1 MKFEGR
7 KFFLLTTCFVIV
19 LCSSFQLVRADITLA
34 KIFSDHMVLQR
45 NSKVPING
53 TADPQQALDIS
64 FNQKSYQTTADS
76 SGAWSTTIEI
86 PKSGGPFELVVA
98 AVEGQPKV
106 VVSDILVG
114 EVWLCAGEANMN
126 FKVAESLNSENEI
139 ELSKTFPI
147 YACSELVPIRRQN
160 HCTIFRR
167 FHHGMFAVLR
177 Q

>member
-1 MKFEGR
+1 M
-7 KFFLLTTCFVIV
+7 
-19 LCSSFQLVRADITLA
+19 
-34 KIFSDHMVLQR
+34 
-45 NSKVPING
+45 
-53 TADPQQALDIS
+53 
-64 FNQKSYQTTADS
+64 
-76 SGAWSTTIEI
+76 
-86 PKSGGPFELVVA
+86 VA